1 MAGDVSGTALQ
12 KEQTRRYID
21 GPKFFSRSPFRSG
34 DFLWASATCLGAIL
48 FDWFIVYRYHSKMS
62 ESGPLMIVM
71 LTGYF
76 AQIWQVAFSQIRRVR
91 ALYREGSL
99 DEVTAGSPL
108 DVALSVAAT
117 AINEMFG
124 RCFTIIIFL
133 LALIS
138 ILLSRAAP
146 R

>member
-1 MAGDVSGTALQ
+1 
-12 KEQTRRYID
+12 
-21 GPKFFSRSPFRSG
+21 
-34 DFLWASATCLGAIL
+34 
-48 FDWFIVYRYHSKMS
+48 MS